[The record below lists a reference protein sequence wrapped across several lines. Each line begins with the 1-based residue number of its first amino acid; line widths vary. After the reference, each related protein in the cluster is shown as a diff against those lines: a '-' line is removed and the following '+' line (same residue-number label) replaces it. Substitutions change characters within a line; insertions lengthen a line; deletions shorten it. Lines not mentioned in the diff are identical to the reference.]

1 MEWKHPLDAFSVRDA
16 PDRERFVE
24 SAPLAANHYAGKYL
38 DSFFV
43 SFYDP
48 RVNTYAVAHRKRR
61 QIAFLLFLPDSIDD
75 LIHKLVPAA
84 RLRAHTLIRRHRFC
98 NSNSCSYGQGEFEH
112 DHEHEH
118 EDRQKLSV
126 KICAICG

>member
-24 SAPLAANHYAGKYL
+24 SAAFTADHYAGKYL

-43 SFYDP
+43 SFHLA
-48 RVNTYAVAHRKRR
+48 RMNAHTIANRKRR
-61 QIAFLLFLPDSIDD
+61 QIAFLLFFVDSIDD

-84 RLRAHTLIRRHRFC
+84 RLRAHTLIRRPRFC
-98 NSNSCSYGQGEFEH
+98 NLNSCSS
-112 DHEHEH
+112 
-118 EDRQKLSV
+118 RSRR
-126 KICAICG
+126 IRARPRA

>member
-24 SAPLAANHYAGKYL
+24 SAAFTADHNASEYL

-48 RVNTYAVAHRKRR
+48 RVNPYAIADRKWR
-61 QIAFLLFLPDSIDD
+61 QIAFLLFFVDSIDD

-98 NSNSCSYGQGEFEH
+98 NLNSCSS
-112 DHEHEH
+112 
-118 EDRQKLSV
+118 RSRR
-126 KICAICG
+126 IRARPRARA

>member
-1 MEWKHPLDAFSVRDA
+1 MQRENSLYALTIRDA
-16 PDRERFVE
+16 ANGERFIE

-38 DSFFV
+38 DSLFV

-98 NSNSCSYGQGEFEH
+98 NSNSCSSRSG
-112 DHEHEH
+112 
-118 EDRQKLSV
+118 R
-126 KICAICG
+126 IRARPRA